1 MADGIVEVGEA
12 AGAAE
17 VVPETLDA
25 RGVAQVVRVMPK
37 HIMDMVARGWLP
49 APLPKPLWPRVWDK
63 AEVLAWAEAHR
74 EWVEAT
80 DPQVRR
86 GLRAAATRSKSG
98 PSGVAV
104 EGRMTPGEALKA
116 IRVSGYPSLWSLVRR
131 GRFPEQGKDGCF
143 AAADVA
149 KWVAQNQDW
158 INAESGGQRHRA
170 GVWWPDPKP
179 EEEEMDEEAEV
190 LDEEDVAEDGEEEAE
205 EGATAYSD
213 PVAAIQAIAQEAIR
227 AIRAI
232 TELQASGVEEEEAEA
247 EAEDGEEDGGDGDEA

>member
-1 MADGIVEVGEA
+1 MTDGIVEVGE
-12 AGAAE
+12 AAE

-25 RGVAQVVRVMPK
+25 RGVSEVVRVQPK
-37 HIMDMVARGWLP
+37 HIMDMVAKGWLP
-49 APLPKPLWPRVWDK
+49 APLPTPLRPRVWDK
-63 AEVLAWAEAHR
+63 AEVLAWADAHR

-86 GLRAAATRSKSG
+86 GLRDAATGQKSG

-104 EGRMTPGEALKA
+104 EGRMTPGDAVKA
-116 IRVSGYPSLWSLVRR
+116 IRVSGYPSLWALVRR

-158 INAESGGQRHRA
+158 INAESGGQRRRA

-190 LDEEDVAEDGEEEAE
+190 VDEDEGEEEAGE
-205 EGATAYSD
+205 EAGEEATAYSD

-232 TELQASGVEEEEAEA
+232 TELQASGVEEGEDEAAEDEEAE
-247 EAEDGEEDGGDGDEA
+247 E